1 MGLFRALSGLILR
14 QVLVDQAD
22 ALMGLLGDRFA
33 DNSRR
38 LEQALGRSAE
48 RAWRA
53 LEVALAGPSLW
64 RSACDLIGSR
74 DDTRLRKQVE
84 AFLDRMPGCPGPFR
98 LECLKE
104 LRGARRVRL
113 VPGNHPGAFEVDG
126 DFAAFARSLEPSC
139 VLEHDTRIMSGIADE
154 LRREGYPLL
163 ARYVE
168 LRPGGREM
176 LLAWAA
182 RFFFRREVEADARLS
197 AALTLD
203 RLEGAKDDL
212 VRLRAMFE
220 VRLAT
225 QQEELRRLNGLLQQ
239 LLERQQPPAPPSPP
253 PTLPA
258 AVRRRLISE
267 LFEED
272 GAGV

>member
-1 MGLFRALSGLILR
+1 MGLFRSLSGLVLR
-14 QVLVDQAD
+14 QVLAEQAD

-64 RSACDLIGSR
+64 QSACDLLGSR
-74 DDTRLRKQVE
+74 DDARLRKQVQT
-84 AFLDRMPGCPGPFR
+84 FLDRMPGCPGPFR

-139 VLEHDTRIMSGIADE
+139 VLEHDTRM
-154 LRREGYPLL
+154 
-163 ARYVE
+163 
-168 LRPGGREM
+168 M
-176 LLAWAA
+176 
-182 RFFFRREVEADARLS
+182 
-197 AALTLD
+197 
-203 RLEGAKDDL
+203 
-212 VRLRAMFE
+212 
-220 VRLAT
+220 
-225 QQEELRRLNGLLQQ
+225 
-239 LLERQQPPAPPSPP
+239 
-253 PTLPA
+253 
-258 AVRRRLISE
+258 
-267 LFEED
+267 
-272 GAGV
+272 